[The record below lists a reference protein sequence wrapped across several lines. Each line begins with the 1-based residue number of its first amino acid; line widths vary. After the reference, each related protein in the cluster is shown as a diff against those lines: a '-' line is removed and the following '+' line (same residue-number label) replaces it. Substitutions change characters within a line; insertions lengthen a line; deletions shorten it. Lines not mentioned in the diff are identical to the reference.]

1 MQLATL
7 LWGSLVLFQQLTS
20 RRLRKCPRTRVV
32 SISNEQMRVRGLGA
46 LQRHPQ
52 VPIEWI
58 MQMRVVNGREGRK
71 LKEAACA

>member
-1 MQLATL
+1 M
-7 LWGSLVLFQQLTS
+7 
-20 RRLRKCPRTRVV
+20 
-32 SISNEQMRVRGLGA
+32 RGLGA